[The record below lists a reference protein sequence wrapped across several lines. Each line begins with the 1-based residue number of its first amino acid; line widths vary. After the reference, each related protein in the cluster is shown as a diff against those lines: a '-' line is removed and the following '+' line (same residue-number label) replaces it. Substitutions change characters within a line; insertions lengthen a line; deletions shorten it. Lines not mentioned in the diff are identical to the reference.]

1 MERKLLMT
9 IRGVTKQYPGTL
21 ALNNIDMEIYGGEV
35 LGLIGENGAGKS
47 TLMKIMIGAETATS
61 GTLEMHGKPYAPH
74 TPIEAMKLGCG
85 MVFQEQSLIMNL
97 TVAQNIFIGRE
108 EIYVKHGLVDT
119 RRMNEDAQKVLQGLE
134 ITNIKSGTRV
144 NRLDFADRQMVE
156 IAKVFDSVGASDGD
170 GSIILLDEP
179 TSVLSEKEIQQLF
192 RHVRRLCQQGNAVI
206 FVSHKLDEV
215 MEIADRIC
223 VFKDGCKVDEMPN
236 EDLDEGILY
245 EKMVGKTASG
255 EYYHVPRQ
263 RVPEQEVVLELKK
276 LSKRGYFADVD
287 LQLHKGEILGICG
300 VVGSGKEDL
309 CAVICGDE
317 DPTGGEIVVRGQP
330 QRFTSPSKARKAA
343 SILSVPRER
352 RVEGIIGELSA
363 YENICMSNFDG
374 VRRNG
379 VISDK
384 LAKAQAEQY
393 VKELS
398 IKLPSVDQRVG
409 RLSGGNAQ
417 KVVFAR
423 ILASNCDILILDH
436 PTRGVD
442 VGAKTEIYSII
453 RDIADQGKSL
463 IVLGDTLDET
473 IGLSNRV
480 AVMKDGEITKMFDAP
495 PDGKPEQ
502 VDIVKYMM

>member
-1 MERKLLMT
+1 MERKLLMS
-9 IRGVTKQYPGTL
+9 IRGVTKEYPGTL
-21 ALNNIDMEIYGGEV
+21 ALNSIDLDIYGGEV

-47 TLMKIMIGAETATS
+47 TLMKIMIGAETATK
-61 GTLEMHGKPYAPH
+61 GTLEMLGKPYAPR

-97 TVAQNIFIGRE
+97 TVAQNIYIGRE
-108 EIYVKHGLVDT
+108 ERYVRHSIVDT

-156 IAKVFDSVGASDGD
+156 IAKVFDSVGASEGK

-179 TSVLSEKEIQQLF
+179 TSVLSENEIQQLF
-192 RHVRRLCQQGNAVI
+192 RHVRRLCKQGNAVI

-236 EDLDEGILY
+236 ENLDELILY

-263 RVPEQEVVLELKK
+263 RTPERDVVLELRK
-276 LSKRGYFADVD
+276 LSKRGFFADVD
-287 LQLHKGEILGICG
+287 LQLHRGEILGICG

-317 DPTGGEIVVRGQP
+317 DPSDGEILVNGRP
-330 QRFTSPSKARKAA
+330 MKFSSPAKARKEA

-352 RVEGIIGELSA
+352 RVEGILGELSA
-363 YENICMSNFDG
+363 FENICMSNYGG
-374 VRRNG
+374 VRKNG
-379 VISDK
+379 FISDK
-384 LAKAQAEQY
+384 MARDQAEKY
-393 VKELS
+393 VKELD
-398 IKLPSVDQRVG
+398 IKLSSVEQKVG

-423 ILASNCDILILDH
+423 ILSSDCDILILDH

-453 RDIADQGKSL
+453 RDIAEKGKSL

-473 IGLSNRV
+473 IGLANRV
-480 AVMKDGEITKMFDAP
+480 AVMKDGEITKVFDAP
-495 PDGKPEQ
+495 PNEKPEQ

>member
-1 MERKLLMT
+1 MERKLLMA

-21 ALNNIDMEIYGGEV
+21 ALNDINMEVYAGEV

-108 EIYVKHGLVDT
+108 ETYVKRGLVDT
-119 RRMNEDAQKVLQGLE
+119 RRMNDDAEKVLQGLE
-134 ITNIKSGTRV
+134 ITNIKAGTRV

-156 IAKVFDSVGASDGD
+156 IAKVFDSVGANGGE

-179 TSVLSEKEIQQLF
+179 TSVLSDKEIQQLF

-236 EDLDEGILY
+236 VNLDEGILY

-263 RVPEQEVVLELKK
+263 RVPEKDVVLELRK
-276 LSKRGYFADVD
+276 LCKRGYFADVD
-287 LQLHKGEILGICG
+287 IQLHRGEILGICG

-317 DPTGGEIVVRGQP
+317 DPTSGEIVVGGRP
-330 QRFTSPSKARKAA
+330 LKLTSPCKARKEA

-363 YENICMSNFDG
+363 YENICMSNFDA
-374 VRRNG
+374 VREKG
-379 VISDK
+379 VISDRK
-384 LAKAQAEQY
+384 ARAQAEKY

-398 IKLPSVDQRVG
+398 IKLAGVNQKVG

-423 ILASNCDILILDH
+423 ILASDCDILILDH

-480 AVMKDGEITKMFDAP
+480 AVMKDGEITRMFDAP
-495 PDGKPEQ
+495 PDAKPEQ